1 MRFLKIFVFC
11 FTCILLVSAN
21 HPVYVTVTEIEHN
34 KKDNTLEISC
44 KFFTDDLEKTLRQN
58 YKTHVDLQDAK
69 YKSAMNNLIASYVPA
84 HLKLQA
90 NDVAINLHYVGY
102 EIIEEGV
109 YAYFDVRISA
119 SLKKLKIH
127 QDLLFE
133 FQQQQLGIVH
143 VKDNGVTKSA
153 KLQNPEA
160 DAVFTFPL

>member
-1 MRFLKIFVFC
+1 MRFLKIIIFC
-11 FTCILLVSAN
+11 FTCFIIVSAS

-34 KKDNTLEISC
+34 TKENTLEISC

-69 YKSAMNNLIASYVPA
+69 YKAAMNNLIANYVSS
-84 HLKLQA
+84 HLKLQV
-90 NDVAINLHYVGY
+90 NDAAVNLHYVGY

-109 YAYFDVRISA
+109 YAYFDVHISP

-143 VKDNGVTKSA
+143 VKDKGVEKSA

-160 DAVFTFPL
+160 DAMFTFPL

>member
-1 MRFLKIFVFC
+1 MRFFKIIVFC
-11 FTCILLVSAN
+11 FTFFLIVSAS

-34 KKDNTLEISC
+34 KKENTLEISC

-58 YKTHVDLQDAK
+58 YKTHVDLQDVK
-69 YKSAMNNLIASYVPA
+69 YKAAMNNLIATYVNS
-84 HLKLQA
+84 HLKLQV
-90 NDVAINLHYVGY
+90 NDAAVNLHYVGY

-109 YAYFDVRISA
+109 YAYFDLLIPPA
-119 SLKKLKIH
+119 LKKLKIH

-133 FQQQQLGIVH
+133 FQQQQLGILH
-143 VKDNGVTKSA
+143 VKDNGITKSA